1 MAEKDRI
8 ELKAESDSLFPDNTT
23 QDITPQRKR
32 QFDQDMIDS
41 NLNITTTD
49 PQVIAGPISV
59 PGGITGLSVNAV
71 PVLVAN
77 DFTDQNP
84 AGVDI
89 TTQVK
94 FGAAQ
99 FTGLDPVMID
109 AAGTVTFNEGVTA
122 ANLVILV
129 SFGRAGTGGT
139 AEMFLRTVLDFG
151 GGDIFSEPVI
161 VKVDSVDVQSLTFI
175 QALIGLPAGTELRV
189 EMVRDPIG
197 VDAGGLLSITPT
209 AAGWPLANASATIT
223 ITCIEVS

>member
-1 MAEKDRI
+1 MAEKNRVD
-8 ELKAESDSLFPDNTT
+8 LKAESDSLFPDNTT

-49 PQVIAGPISV
+49 PQIIAGPISV
-59 PGGITGLSVNAV
+59 PGGISGINVSAV
-71 PVLVAN
+71 PILVAN

-84 AGVDI
+84 AGVDV

-94 FGAAQ
+94 FGPAQ
-99 FTGLDPVMID
+99 FTALDPIMID
-109 AAGTVTFNEGVTA
+109 AAGTVTFNDGVTA
-122 ANLVILV
+122 ANFVTLV
-129 SFGRAGTGGT
+129 SFGRTGTGGT
-139 AEMFLRTVLDFG
+139 AEMFLRTVIDFG
-151 GGDIFSEPVI
+151 GGDVFSEPVI

-175 QALIGLPAGTELRV
+175 QALIGLPPGTTLRI
-189 EMVRDPIG
+189 EMVRDPVG

-209 AAGWPLANASATIT
+209 ATGWPTANASATMA